1 MEDCV
6 YVVVRSYHY
15 EGASVHSVHK
25 TKDAAILES
34 KESVDMYAGESDV
47 EFNGY
52 SEEEDGYF
60 CLCWTFDSQDI
71 SIYEYKLVD

>member
-6 YVVVRSYHY
+6 YVVVRFYHD
-15 EGASVHSVHK
+15 EGAFVRSVHK
-25 TKDAAILES
+25 TKEGAISEA
-34 KESVDMYAGESDV
+34 KEVLDMYAGKSEV
-47 EFNGY
+47 EFNDY
-52 SEEEDGYF
+52 SEETDGYF